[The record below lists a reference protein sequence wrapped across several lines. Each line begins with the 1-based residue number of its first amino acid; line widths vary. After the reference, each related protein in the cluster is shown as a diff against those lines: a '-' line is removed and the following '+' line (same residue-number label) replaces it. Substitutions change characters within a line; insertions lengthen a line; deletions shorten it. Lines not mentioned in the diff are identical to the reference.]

1 LFLDLPGLSVALMI
15 VLLNAILIYKH
26 WKQYTPLFN

>member
-15 VLLNAILIYKH
+15 VLLNSILIYKH